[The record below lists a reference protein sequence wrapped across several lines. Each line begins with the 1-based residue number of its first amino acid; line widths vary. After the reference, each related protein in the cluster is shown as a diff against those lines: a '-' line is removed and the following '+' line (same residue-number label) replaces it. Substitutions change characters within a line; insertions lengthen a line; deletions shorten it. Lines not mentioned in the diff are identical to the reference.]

1 MTNREKLNIIYERM
15 WWYTN
20 PRKDDKTWWTIYDQN
35 PVLIGDVLDYID
47 SLETWLDGKDKA
59 QWRQNAFWLLMIW
72 ENKKRD
78 LTEQSDECIDFV
90 YALTKE

>member
-1 MTNREKLNIIYERM
+1 MTNIEKLNIIYERM

-20 PRKDDKTWWTIYDQN
+20 PRKDDKTWWIIYDQN

-59 QWRQNAFWLLMIW
+59 QWRQNVFWLLMIW

>member
-20 PRKDDKTWWTIYDQN
+20 PRKDDKTWWTTYDQN
-35 PVLIGDVLDYID
+35 PVLIGNVLQFMKDLDWDCIPNRIYI
-47 SLETWLDGKDKA
+47 L
-59 QWRQNAFWLLMIW
+59 W
-72 ENKKRD
+72 EK
-78 LTEQSDECIDFV
+78 LTLPIDEQSDECIDFV

>member
-20 PRKDDKTWWTIYDQN
+20 PRKDDKTWWIIYDQN
-35 PVLIGDVLDYID
+35 PVLIGNVLEYARINCNDISRIQWVHID
-47 SLETWLDGKDKA
+47 DMYLSIIYM
-59 QWRQNAFWLLMIW
+59 F
-72 ENKKRD
+72 NKRLPID
-78 LTEQSDECIDFV
+78 EQSDECIDFV